1 MYKAVLFDLFGTLID
16 SPSMTVYRQMVRD
29 VAEILK
35 IPYELF
41 IDPWMSINDG
51 RLDGSFGSSEGDI
64 LAAAEL
70 VGVGVSDSQ
79 MAQCMEVR
87 RSSTRVFMTPKPGVL
102 DMLGELREIGW
113 ILGLITDCVY
123 DVPAVW
129 PESRFALHFSCVTHI
144 RKPD

>member
-1 MYKAVLFDLFGTLID
+1 
-16 SPSMTVYRQMVRD
+16 
-29 VAEILK
+29 
-35 IPYELF
+35 
-41 IDPWMSINDG
+41 
-51 RLDGSFGSSEGDI
+51 
-64 LAAAEL
+64 
-70 VGVGVSDSQ
+70 
-79 MAQCMEVR
+79 MEVR

-144 RKPD
+144 RKPDSRAYLSFLDTLNVRPEDALFVGDGGSDGLNGAVRAGIDGLMIDDNPTPAEQMLKVGVGEWSGPVITSMSHLTSYARNRR